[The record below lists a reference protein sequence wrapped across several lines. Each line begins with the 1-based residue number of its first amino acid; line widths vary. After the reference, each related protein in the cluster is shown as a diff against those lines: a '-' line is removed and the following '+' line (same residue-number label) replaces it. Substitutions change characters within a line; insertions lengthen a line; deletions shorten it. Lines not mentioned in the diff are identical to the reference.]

1 MREETF
7 YKVLWVEDD
16 LSIIQGY
23 QIIAESKDIE
33 LDVATNWEEAEEK
46 LRINFKEYSAIIL
59 DAQCKIKKWCVNTY
73 LIGGEYGSKVEQ
85 FQNGNYAE

>member
-59 DAQCKIKKWCVNTY
+59 DAQCKIKKSRYSSIKAILGTCLCS
-73 LIGGEYGSKVEQ
+73 LIKN
-85 FQNGNYAE
+85 FRRKA

>member
-33 LDVATNWEEAEEK
+33 PSSWTLNVK
-46 LRINFKEYSAIIL
+46 L
-59 DAQCKIKKWCVNTY
+59 KKQ
-73 LIGGEYGSKVEQ
+73 IQ
-85 FQNGNYAE
+85 

>member
-46 LRINFKEYSAIIL
+46 LRINFKRIL
-59 DAQCKIKKWCVNTY
+59 CHH
-73 LIGGEYGSKVEQ
+73 LGRSM
-85 FQNGNYAE
+85 

>member
-59 DAQCKIKKWCVNTY
+59 DAQCKIKKADTVASKLCLCS
-73 LIGGEYGSKVEQ
+73 LIKN
-85 FQNGNYAE
+85 FRRKA